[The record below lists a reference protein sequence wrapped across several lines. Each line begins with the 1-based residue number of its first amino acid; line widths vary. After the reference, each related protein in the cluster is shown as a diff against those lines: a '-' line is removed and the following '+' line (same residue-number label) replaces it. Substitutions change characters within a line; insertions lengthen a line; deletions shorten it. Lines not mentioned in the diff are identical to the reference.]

1 MSQPQQLQQSQQP
14 QQPQQLLQQQQ
25 RVREPNAAT
34 FAGQM
39 RVEHQKIASL
49 LTSAQVR
56 ARPRRERWGGLECN

>member
-1 MSQPQQLQQSQQP
+1 MSQPQQLQQSQQL
-14 QQPQQLLQQQQ
+14 QQPQQLQQQ

-56 ARPRRERWGGLECN
+56 ARPRRGRWGGLECN